1 MYKRVTV
8 GLRHDVYA
16 KLKDRGRFGE
26 SFSDL
31 VSRLI
36 DEVELTKVIHYLDKQ
51 IDDIGKTEHSKHKPY
66 GLFIQKQK
74 QIQEI

>member
-1 MYKRVTV
+1 MFFLPQNNKKRLPIFTVRIIFNMYKRVNV

-16 KLKDRGRFGE
+16 RLKDRGRFGE

-36 DEVELTKVIHYLDKQ
+36 DEVELTINGSGGQDYN
-51 IDDIGKTEHSKHKPY
+51 
-66 GLFIQKQK
+66 
-74 QIQEI
+74 

>member
-8 GLRHDVYA
+8 GLRHDVYVR
-16 KLKDRGRFGE
+16 LKDRGRFGE

-36 DEVELTKVIHYLDKQ
+36 DEVELTINGSGGQD
-51 IDDIGKTEHSKHKPY
+51 
-66 GLFIQKQK
+66 FN
-74 QIQEI
+74 